1 MYYGAIATG
10 NRSMGT
16 PADAPPPP
24 KPNAE
29 AFQQIINTDFL
40 SPRRFFSGLLQKQ
53 RGQAPA
59 PRGVFQYPYKGGIF
73 LDTLI
78 SNVTVVTMNPKMDVL
93 FGAYI
98 GIQDGKIASIS
109 KKAPAEAPQT
119 IIDGTGMVAIPGLIN
134 CHTHL
139 ATSVL
144 RSFTDDLSNTEALE
158 ALLKKEAKMDSRS
171 AKAAALLSIAE
182 CLRFG
187 VTSVS
192 DLYYYPNATAEAVAQ
207 SGIKA
212 NLALSSYRFIDQNED
227 FDFDTDEQCQELV
240 KVMDKWHNHDNGRIK
255 IDAGIYA
262 EYTSNHKLWEGLA
275 GYASEQGIGMQL
287 HLAETQAEADSC
299 LDRTGMGP
307 GELLNCHN
315 VFAVPATAAGCTYLE
330 DYERKLLGK
339 KQVTAVATP
348 LAHAKAG
355 TPSTPILDCVKAG
368 MNVALGTGGAIECG
382 NLDMFE
388 VLRCAAMDARKE
400 AKDASAL
407 PAPAALMMATVTGAQ
422 AQGRSQEC
430 GMLQEG
436 MDADLAL
443 VDFSAPHLMPC
454 HNVLNGLLWSAKGG
468 DVALTM
474 VRGKILYQNGH
485 FPTIDLKNVV
495 EELTTYAIPRLFA
508 ETENG

>member
-1 MYYGAIATG
+1 MSNYSIIIPSQRESLHSAL
-10 NRSMGT
+10 NT
-16 PADAPPPP
+16 PNSTLNER
-24 KPNAE
+24 KN
-29 AFQQIINTDFL
+29 
-40 SPRRFFSGLLQKQ
+40 S
-53 RGQAPA
+53 
-59 PRGVFQYPYKGGIF
+59 Y

-98 GIQDGKIASIS
+98 GIEDGKIVSIE
-109 KKAPAEAPQT
+109 KKAPETQPKT
-119 IIDGTGMVAIPGLIN
+119 IIDGTGMVAIPGLHN

-139 ATSVL
+139 ATSAL
-144 RSFTDDLSNTEALE
+144 RSYTDDLGNAEALE
-158 ALLKKEAKMDSRS
+158 ALLQKEAKMDSRS

-212 NLALSSYRFIDQNED
+212 NLALSAYRFIDENED
-227 FDFDTDEQCQELV
+227 FDFETDEQCQELC
-240 KVMDKWHNHDNGRIK
+240 KVVDKWHGYDNGRIK

-262 EYTSNHKLWEGLA
+262 EYTSNYKLWEALA
-275 GYASEQGIGMQL
+275 GYASEKGIGMQL
-287 HLAETQAEADSC
+287 HLAETKAEAESC
-299 LDRTGMGP
+299 MDRTGMGP

-315 VFAVPATAAGCTYLE
+315 VFAVPTTATGCTYLE
-330 DYERKLLGK
+330 DFERKLLGK
-339 KQVTAVATP
+339 KKVSAVATP
-348 LAHAKAG
+348 LASAKNGSA
-355 TPSTPILDCVKAG
+355 PTPILDCVKSG

-388 VLRCAAMDARKE
+388 VMRYAAMSARATSE
-400 AKDASAL
+400 NPASL
-407 PAPAALMMATVTGAQ
+407 PASAALMMATVTGAQ

-430 GMLQEG
+430 GMIAVG

-443 VDFSAPHLMPC
+443 IDFSAPHLIPC

-468 DVALTM
+468 DVAMTM
-474 VRGKILYQNGH
+474 VRGNILYQNGQ
-485 FPTIDLKNVV
+485 FPTIDLKEVV
-495 EELTTYAIPRLFA
+495 EELTAYAIPKLFEDA
-508 ETENG
+508 K